1 MKLAFLNEQK
11 KDNQKF
17 CEHLNQRGFM
27 VIQEQPEQ
35 KSYDALIDSY
45 RKLTKRSIDYLMLD
59 QFTSD
64 FNYFLDYLN
73 PKEIKKQKF
82 DVVGNGFTT
91 TMLNYVA
98 MLNQNIRV
106 LYGPT
111 FNHFTKPNE
120 AAKIYD
126 NFAYIISK
134 TEKQV
139 IIDAK
144 KTNPDLLFAFT
155 KKTAGILY
163 GGHVDALI
171 ASYNTDY
178 FPAKLKGECTRY
190 FSTWAMQK
198 SRESVENPLEM
209 HEKIV
214 EWLIEN
220 WLDAIKSLKQVK
232 SEPEM
237 VSLTLIHIAAVFT
250 NGYLKCP
257 INNIEVSV
265 RMIKTLITVNFW
277 EEGNPHSP
285 EPIKH

>member
-155 KKTAGILY
+155 KKTAGTLY

-178 FPAKLKGECTRY
+178 FPAKLKGIVLLIDGLADDVTTLRQQLTTLNQRKM
-190 FSTWAMQK
+190 FVGVK
-198 SRESVENPLEM
+198 GIIFGKVENVNLPE
-209 HEKIV
+209 
-214 EWLIEN
+214 LITEEFSELLRLN
-220 WLDAIKSLKQVK
+220 MVFDYNGINAEQQSYVMLGKQV
-232 SEPEM
+232 
-237 VSLTLIHIAAVFT
+237 IID
-250 NGYLKCP
+250 P
-257 INNIEVSV
+257 I
-265 RMIKTLITVNFW
+265 T
-277 EEGNPHSP
+277 EE
-285 EPIKH
+285 ILQVTK

>member
-1 MKLAFLNEQK
+1 MSSNKLYNIKELDLGKANFPDGTCFIQIGMDTKLGHISEMIIMKDIE
-11 KDNQKF
+11 
-17 CEHLNQRGFM
+17 
-27 VIQEQPEQ
+27 
-35 KSYDALIDSY
+35 
-45 RKLTKRSIDYLMLD
+45 
-59 QFTSD
+59 
-64 FNYFLDYLN
+64 
-73 PKEIKKQKF
+73 
-82 DVVGNGFTT
+82 
-91 TMLNYVA
+91 
-98 MLNQNIRV
+98 
-106 LYGPT
+106 
-111 FNHFTKPNE
+111 
-120 AAKIYD
+120 
-126 NFAYIISK
+126 
-134 TEKQV
+134 
-139 IIDAK
+139 
-144 KTNPDLLFAFT
+144 
-155 KKTAGILY
+155 
-163 GGHVDALI
+163 
-171 ASYNTDY
+171 
-178 FPAKLKGECTRY
+178 ECTRY

-220 WLDAIKSLKQVK
+220 WLDAIKSLKQDMYVKYGFDEFRDQDPVEWIK